1 MKFNKYYLVLK
12 QLTLL
17 LCLFAITRLLFLIF
31 NFSYFNHAQN
41 LVSPFLYGIRFD
53 LVVICWLNG
62 LLFFLLVLPFK
73 FNENIYFIKI
83 YRISFVVVNALALL
97 FNCIDIGYFEFIQ
110 KRSTFDLFQTLGG
123 DNDGMQLLPQ
133 YIADYWF
140 VLLIWIILIIALIY
154 FSRIAII
161 KTKQRSSKSKI
172 IQVIVALFILI
183 PLLVLGSRGG
193 WQYRPLDMI
202 SASNYAQGKEVAL
215 VLNSPF
221 CIMKSANKVQL
232 EKRKYFNEKQLSQL
246 YTTYHPSDDTNAF
259 QKKNVVIII
268 MESFGSE
275 YTSLANDHQ
284 SLTPFFDSLARK
296 SKLYTHAYANGKTSI
311 KGIPAIVAGI
321 PTLFDGSFTYSAYNA
336 NNFESVA
343 SLLKKKGYSTSFY
356 HGGNNGTMGFDVFA
370 KAAGFDRYYGRNEY
384 PGTNDFD
391 GHWGIYDEPF
401 FQFFKHGLDAEPG
414 PFVSCFFSLSSH
426 HPYTLP
432 EKYKD
437 KFKGNSLVISA
448 TIEYADYSLSQFFK
462 SAQQSDWY
470 NNTLFVIT
478 ADHTSISKNERYQ
491 TDAGIY
497 SIPILFFE
505 PSNQK
510 AEVTESTVQQ
520 IDILPMILRQ
530 LHYDMPYFA
539 FGNELGENGKSYA
552 ISFNGQYYQLITDK
566 YCLQFDGEKTIALY
580 NMQVD
585 LLQKHN
591 LIGSVKIKNSYEEN
605 LIKAI
610 IQTYNHSLIENKMT
624 LK

>member
-1 MKFNKYYLVLK
+1 LK

-17 LCLFAITRLLFLIF
+17 LCLFAITRLLFLIL

-73 FNENIYFIKI
+73 FTENIYFIKI
-83 YRISFVVVNALALL
+83 YRICFVVVNALALL

-123 DNDGMQLLPQ
+123 DNDGIQLLPQ

-154 FSRIAII
+154 FSKIAI
-161 KTKQRSSKSKI
+161 TKDQQWSSKSKI

-202 SASNYAQGKEVAL
+202 SASNYAQGKAVAL

-221 CIMKSANKVQL
+221 CIMKSANKAQL

-246 YTTYHPSDDTNAF
+246 YTTYHPSEDTNAF

-275 YTSLANDHQ
+275 YTSLANDQQ

-384 PGTNDFD
+384 PRTNDFD

-401 FQFFKHGLDAEPG
+401 FQFFKQGLDAEPG

-530 LHYDMPYFA
+530 LHYDLPYFA
-539 FGNELGENGKSYA
+539 FGNELEENGKSYA
-552 ISFNGQYYQLITDK
+552 VSFNGQYYQLITDK

-580 NMQVD
+580 DMQAD

-591 LIGSVKIKNSYEEN
+591 LIGSITIKNSYEEN